1 MTDELALLD
10 ATAQA
15 ELVRTGQVSA
25 AELVTAAIGR
35 IEALNPVLNAVV
47 TPVFDRAAEAA
58 RAGPAGPFA
67 GVPYLVKDLACEMEG
82 VRFTEGSRFLADNVS
97 AFDSELVL
105 RLRRAGL
112 VILGKT
118 STPEFGMAPACEPVL
133 FGPTRNPWDTQRST
147 SGSSGGSAAAV
158 ASGMVPFAH
167 GNDLGG
173 SLRYPASA
181 CGLFALKPTRARNPL
196 GPEYGDVAAGGAAEH
211 ALTRS
216 VRDSAALLDA
226 TSGPDLGDPYWA
238 PPPARPFLAEVGAD
252 PGRLRIGYTV
262 RTPDGDLGHPD
273 CVAAAE
279 HAARLCASLGHE
291 VTETDW
297 PGFSPEVG
305 AAIGTMISAAAAWIM
320 RYWIRH
326 VGREPGADEIEPLN
340 RALWQAGEKVTAAQW
355 LLAVGDVQ
363 RFGRAARPLLHRLRR
378 VPHANDVQPA
388 AAHRRDGLDAG
399 GSVAVAP
406 GQRADRALRGRRRQ
420 PHRQSRRCPC
430 RSGGT
435 TTACRSA
442 CTSSAGSATRPRS
455 SGWPRS
461 SRRRS
466 RGPAADPPCTRR
478 GRRDREDEA
487 IGSCPAAGQRLPSC
501 LPIPMEATR
510 PGVLVPGGVTRAGRA
525 VRCCAGPWCGP
536 CSRRWWCRRG
546 SAPGSSPTGE
556 LPPDGGRSTA
566 GRNP

>member
-1 MTDELALLD
+1 VTDDLSLLD

-25 AELVTAAIGR
+25 AELVTAAIER
-35 IEALNPVLNAVV
+35 IETLNPVLNAVV
-47 TPVFDRAAEAA
+47 TPLFDRALEAVRTGFA
-58 RAGPAGPFA
+58 RRNVPASPFA
-67 GVPYLVKDLACEMEG
+67 GVPYLLKDLACEMKG
-82 VRFTEGSRFLADNVS
+82 VRFTEGSRFLAENVS

-133 FGPTRNPWDTQRST
+133 FGPVRNPWDTGRST

-252 PGRLRIGYTV
+252 PGRLRIGYTT
-262 RTPDGDLGHPD
+262 RTPDGDQGHPD
-273 CVAAAE
+273 CVAAAG
-279 HAARLCASLGHE
+279 HAVRLCASLGHE

-297 PGFSPEVG
+297 PGFTPEIG
-305 AAIGTMISAAAAWIM
+305 AAIGTMIYGATAWIL
-320 RYWIRH
+320 RYWIGK
-326 VGREPGADEIEPLN
+326 VGREPGEDEIEPLT
-340 RALWQAGEKVTAAQW
+340 RALWQAGEKITAADW
-355 LLAVGDVQ
+355 LLAVEDIQ
-363 RFGRAARPLLHRLRR
+363 RFSRR
-378 VPHANDVQPA
+378 VARFFTGFDAFLTPTMSSPPLPLGEMVSTPDDPWRSLQVSGQTVRYAGVVANLAGNPA
-388 AAHRRDGLDAG
+388 MSVPLWWNDDGLPVGAHFLGRFGDEATLFRL
-399 GSVAVAP
+399 AAQLEAAQP
-406 GQRADRALRGRRRQ
+406 WAGRR
-420 PHRQSRRCPC
+420 PAVHAANVSDSR
-430 RSGGT
+430 
-435 TTACRSA
+435 AQ
-442 CTSSAGSATRPRS
+442 
-455 SGWPRS
+455 
-461 SRRRS
+461 
-466 RGPAADPPCTRR
+466 AA
-478 GRRDREDEA
+478 E
-487 IGSCPAAGQRLPSC
+487 
-501 LPIPMEATR
+501 
-510 PGVLVPGGVTRAGRA
+510 
-525 VRCCAGPWCGP
+525 
-536 CSRRWWCRRG
+536 
-546 SAPGSSPTGE
+546 PGS
-556 LPPDGGRSTA
+556 
-566 GRNP
+566 